1 MRTRQIRK
9 TKIQEYNELDDH
21 QVNDPEN
28 TVDVLPMPYSLI
40 DEILNETIL
49 FKLNLKMHEI

>member
-9 TKIQEYNELDDH
+9 TKIQEYNELDDN
-21 QVNDPEN
+21 QINDPEN
-28 TVDVLPMPYSLI
+28 AVDVLPMPYSLI